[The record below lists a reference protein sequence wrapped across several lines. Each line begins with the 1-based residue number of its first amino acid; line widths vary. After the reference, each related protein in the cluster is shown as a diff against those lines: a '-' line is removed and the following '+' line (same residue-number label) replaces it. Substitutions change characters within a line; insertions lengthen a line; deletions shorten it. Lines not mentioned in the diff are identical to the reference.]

1 MYVCV
6 CICVCTRLVFLS
18 SVVVVAL
25 DSVFNSLSHELLAS
39 SGYKTKQNIAF
50 GKRIAEVF
58 LFVCSGFSVLLCC
71 WKKLKMKCK
80 IYGCITKYFL
90 MNLFYK
96 RFFVGQNSY
105 ILLRLIQFHRL
116 YFACCKLSHWSRP
129 FRFDSVLFTNFGG
142 WFVW

>member
-58 LFVCSGFSVLLCC
+58 FCSYALDSPFCC
-71 WKKLKMKCK
+71 V
-80 IYGCITKYFL
+80 
-90 MNLFYK
+90 
-96 RFFVGQNSY
+96 VGKS
-105 ILLRLIQFHRL
+105 
-116 YFACCKLSHWSRP
+116 
-129 FRFDSVLFTNFGG
+129 
-142 WFVW
+142 